1 MRFLVNG
8 CHFQGQKN
16 LRKEMKKL
24 EVMAILVAVNPTT
37 SCNIKSSQVFPKME
51 RKICKVKMVQLSIA
65 VKSLVLFCKIPLLL
79 CYFLNLSLH
88 MCKKREDLQ
97 KLRVLPSLLQGREQM
112 HAILKPLAKSLRQ
125 MNYFNFFRMLIMFF
139 SVRNLII
146 MDKI

>member
-24 EVMAILVAVNPTT
+24 EVMAILVALNPTT
-37 SCNIKSSQVFPKME
+37 SCNIKSSQVFTKME
-51 RKICKVKMVQLSIA
+51 QKIRKVKMVQLSIA

-112 HAILKPLAKSLRQ
+112 HAILKPLGKSL
-125 MNYFNFFRMLIMFF
+125 NYFNFFRTLIMFF
-139 SVRNLII
+139 SVRNLIVT
-146 MDKI
+146 DKI